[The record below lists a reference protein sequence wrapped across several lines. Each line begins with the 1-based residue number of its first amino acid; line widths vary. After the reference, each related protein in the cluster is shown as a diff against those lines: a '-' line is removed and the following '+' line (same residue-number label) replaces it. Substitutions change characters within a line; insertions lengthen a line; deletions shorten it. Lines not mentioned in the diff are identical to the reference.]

1 MDLGIEK
8 KVAVVI
14 AASRGIGK
22 ATALGLAREGC
33 AVAICARGADGLAT
47 AHAEI
52 EALGVPTFSRTCDV
66 GNLEALRGF
75 LDQARAEL
83 GSVDILVNN
92 ASAFSFGSE
101 VQDWE
106 RSFSI
111 DLIASVQ
118 ATEHV
123 LPWML
128 ASGGGA
134 IVHVSSTAALEAPGP
149 PAYSAL
155 KAALLSHAKNVA
167 VAHARNGIRINCVT
181 PGAVEFPGG
190 IWEGAKQNQPDA
202 YQGMLATIPAGRMV
216 SDTEVADA
224 IIFAASER
232 ASGMTGAVLSVD
244 LAQHKGNL

>member
-1 MDLGIEK
+1 MDLGIEG

-14 AASRGIGK
+14 AGSRGIGK

-33 AVAICARGADGLAT
+33 AVAICARGAEGLAT
-47 AHAEI
+47 THAEI
-52 EALGVPTFSRTCDV
+52 ESLGVPAFSQACDV
-66 GNLEALRGF
+66 NDLEALGNF
-75 LDQARAEL
+75 LDQARDEL

-92 ASAFSFGSE
+92 ASAFAFGADPEDWQKSFA
-101 VQDWE
+101 V
-106 RSFSI
+106 
-111 DLIASVQ
+111 DLVAAVH

-123 LPWML
+123 LPWMIE
-128 ASGGGA
+128 SGGGS

-167 VAHARNGIRINCVT
+167 VAQAAGGIRINCIT

-190 IWEGAKQNQPDA
+190 IWEGVRKENPEA
-202 YQGMLATIPAGRMV
+202 YQSMLGTIPAGRMV
-216 SDTEVADA
+216 TDTEVADA
-224 IIFAASER
+224 IIFATSQR

>member
-1 MDLGIEK
+1 MDLEIEK

-33 AVAICARGADGLAT
+33 AVAICARGAEGLAAT
-47 AHAEI
+47 HAEI
-52 EALGVPTFSRTCDV
+52 EALGVPTFSQTCDV
-66 GNLEALRGF
+66 SDLAALSGF

-92 ASAFSFGSE
+92 ASAFAFGGDPEDWQKSFA
-101 VQDWE
+101 V
-106 RSFSI
+106 
-111 DLIASVQ
+111 DLLASVH
-118 ATEHV
+118 ATDHV
-123 LPWML
+123 LPWMI
-128 ASGGGA
+128 AAGGGS

-167 VAHARNGIRINCVT
+167 VAQAANDIRINCIT

-190 IWEGAKQNQPDA
+190 IWEGAKKENPEA
-202 YQGMLATIPAGRMV
+202 YQAMLATIPAGRMV
-216 SDTEVADA
+216 TDSEVADA
-224 IIFAASER
+224 IIFAASPR
-232 ASGMTGAVLSVD
+232 ASGMTGAVLSID